1 MHLKIE
7 IVAKYIFKVSHNIIR
22 TIAFFRDR
30 INSKYI
36 NIYQMFL
43 LIKRT
48 CFTTDI
54 ELAPLMRNF
63 YQPIFKL
70 VFNESYK

>member
-1 MHLKIE
+1 MYLKME
-7 IVAKYIFKVSHNIIR
+7 IVAKYIFKVSHNVIW

-30 INSKYI
+30 IDSKYI

-43 LIKRT
+43 LIKKAY
-48 CFTTDI
+48 FTTDI
-54 ELAPLMRNF
+54 ELATLMGKF